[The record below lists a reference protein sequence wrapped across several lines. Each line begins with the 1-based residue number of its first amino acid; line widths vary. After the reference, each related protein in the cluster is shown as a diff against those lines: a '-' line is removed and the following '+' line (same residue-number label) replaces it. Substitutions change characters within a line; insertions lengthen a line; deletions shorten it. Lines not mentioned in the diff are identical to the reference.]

1 MRSLDVEF
9 QKRSIGDPQ
18 RSIERS
24 WPWMRARTQPDDN
37 VLLNTTLTWLARL
50 AKDVRPMKLAGQ
62 YPRIANNI
70 ANIWRRVARC
80 EEYLDTLVVDRRGTR
95 KGFPPDVAQELNN
108 LTGLYAK
115 LHPRQSGSGR
125 NQVGAAN

>member
-18 RSIERS
+18 RAIERS
-24 WPWMRARTQPDDN
+24 WPWMRARTQQNDN

-50 AKDVRPMKLAGQ
+50 PKDVRPMMLGRR

-70 ANIWRRVARC
+70 ADIWRRVARC
-80 EEYLDTLVVDRRGTR
+80 EEYLDTLVVDRRGNRTGFPLDVAKELNTL
-95 KGFPPDVAQELNN
+95 KGF
-108 LTGLYAK
+108 YAK
-115 LHPRQSGSGR
+115 LHPNNRSAWD
-125 NQVGAAN
+125 QVGTET